1 MRTGQRGRG
10 RNPPPAQWRRT
21 ERSETSALRVHFLPP
36 HLGVEAPVQEHV
48 AGLEVTLDEVA
59 PRVEVQDPTCDVY
72 REAEDEGRRDRD
84 AMRRAGSEEVME
96 AAVLAEFK
104 DWCGGGVAP

>member
-1 MRTGQRGRG
+1 M
-10 RNPPPAQWRRT
+10 
-21 ERSETSALRVHFLPP
+21 
-36 HLGVEAPVQEHV
+36 
-48 AGLEVTLDEVA
+48 
-59 PRVEVQDPTCDVY
+59 EVQDPTCDVY